1 MNLSI
6 IAIPIL
12 IIAIIYMFYYKKK
25 ANASKTSETK
35 QKAQNRFDATK
46 GPKRK
51 FDLKLLES
59 RVRRRMAVST

>member
-1 MNLSI
+1 MDLSI

-12 IIAIIYMFYYKKK
+12 LIAIMYMFCYKKK
-25 ANASKTSETK
+25 PHTTK
-35 QKAQNRFDATK
+35 PEQKLYFK

-51 FDLKLLES
+51 FDLKSLES